1 MESLGKFVIFQT
13 SILEKVTHR
22 QAILIGTLNGMS
34 KREGYCY
41 ATNKT
46 LSALLNCSIDSLQR
60 DLNFLEN
67 NGFIKRLITRNEN
80 NQIVDRK
87 IYVIDNSYTLTA
99 ELRIPSPQKSE
110 EGSPQNCDSNKDKYI
125 NIIDSKYLDTFLQW
139 LKYKKEIK
147 NEYKSDESLKMLATK
162 IMKNSNPEHFKQV
175 VELSITNGWKGLF
188 FDKIEKNTNTTF
200 VIRNKATLDDD

>member
-1 MESLGKFVIFQT
+1 MESIGKFVIFQT

-46 LSALLNCSIDSLQR
+46 LSGLLNCSIDSLQR
-60 DLNFLEN
+60 DLNYLETN
-67 NGFIKRLITRNEN
+67 NFIKRVITRNEK
-80 NQIVDRK
+80 NQIIDRK
-87 IYVIDNSYTLTA
+87 IYVIDSSCTLTA
-99 ELRIPSPQKSE
+99 EMRIPSPQKSE
-110 EGSPQNCDSNKDKYI
+110 EGSPQNCDSNKDNYI
-125 NIIDSKYLDTFLQW
+125 NIIDSEYHETFLQW
-139 LKYKKEIK
+139 LKYKKDIK
-147 NEYKSDESLKMLATK
+147 NEYKSDESLRMLANK

-188 FDKIEKNTNTTF
+188 FDKIEKNTNSIF
-200 VIRNKATLDDD
+200 VIRNKANLDDD

>member
-1 MESLGKFVIFQT
+1 MESIGKFVIFQT

-46 LSALLNCSIDSLQR
+46 LSGLLNCSIDSLQR
-60 DLNFLEN
+60 DLNYLETN
-67 NGFIKRLITRNEN
+67 NFIKRVITRNEK
-80 NQIVDRK
+80 NQIIDRK
-87 IYVIDNSYTLTA
+87 IYVIDSSCTLTA
-99 ELRIPSPQKSE
+99 EMRIPSPQKSGE
-110 EGSPQNCDSNKDKYI
+110 DSPQKCDSNKDKYI

-147 NEYKSDESLKMLATK
+147 NEYKSDESIKMLANK

-188 FDKIEKNTNTTF
+188 FDKIDLKANSKFE
-200 VIRNKATLDDD
+200 IRNKATLDDD

>member
-1 MESLGKFVIFQT
+1 MESIGKFVIFQT

-46 LSALLNCSIDSLQR
+46 LASLLQCSIDSLQR
-60 DLNFLEN
+60 DLNYLETN
-67 NGFIKRLITRNEN
+67 NFIKRVITRNEK
-80 NQIVDRK
+80 NQIIDRK
-87 IYVIDNSYTLTA
+87 IYVIDSSCTLTA
-99 ELRIPSPQKSE
+99 EMRIPSPQKSGE
-110 EGSPQNCDSNKDKYI
+110 DSPQKCDSNKDKYI

-147 NEYKSDESLKMLATK
+147 NEYKSDESIKMLANK

-188 FDKIEKNTNTTF
+188 FDKIDLKANSKFE
-200 VIRNKATLDDD
+200 IRNKATLDDD